1 MPWVR
6 MHACAQGSGRVSNGA
21 VIVIKSLS
29 INGVCVYAVCGFV
42 GCVCAQVRKVS
53 SGEVIVNEGDD
64 GHADDAPSPG
74 GAYDVEG
81 GTDERKC
88 AARPSNRADLAA
100 CSALCCLPS
109 ALAL

>member
-64 GHADDAPSPG
+64 GHEFYIIQK
-74 GAYDVEG
+74 GACNCYK
-81 GTDERKC
+81 TL
-88 AARPSNRADLAA
+88 SQ
-100 CSALCCLPS
+100 
-109 ALAL
+109 